1 MKILILTVMA
11 VTASVGAVYAH
22 HPAAN
27 VTISV
32 PQTRPGDG
40 KQMYI
45 SYCAACH
52 GVYGRGNGPVAVQL
66 GKQPADLSAL
76 SKNNGGQF
84 PAEHVMAVLQFGA
97 SRSTRGPRRMPVWGP
112 ILADLDTGYPGQNIG
127 TLRIINLRR
136 YLESI
141 QRQ

>member
-1 MKILILTVMA
+1 MKILILTAMA
-11 VTASVGAVYAH
+11 VTASIGALYTH
-22 HPAAN
+22 HAPAN

-32 PQTRPGDG
+32 PQTPPGDG
-40 KQMYI
+40 KQMYM

-76 SKNNGGQF
+76 SKSNGGKF
-84 PAEHVMAVLQFGA
+84 PVEHVMAVLQFGA
-97 SRSTRGPRRMPVWGP
+97 SSSIHGTRQMPVWGP
-112 ILADLDTGYPGQNIG
+112 ILAEVDTGYPGQNMG